1 MKQLINAFGD
11 AIVGV
16 SSGFDRLVF
25 QGMIRPV
32 MYPEGAMS
40 FFQRRGIMFKDA
52 KKWVTEHT
60 QRLVSAVGEWSKR
73 ECGEPIGYLPSTRI
87 RKESVA
93 RQRQLEKGINVG
105 PIGVWSCV
113 EAGGSYRLM
122 RAEGAPR
129 LSYVETRCKHLY
141 IYLDHQDYGFMSIRI
156 QTWFP
161 YRIQVAING
170 REWLARQL
178 EQAGIGFERI
188 GNKILHVDDFSALQ
202 PLLDKQ
208 LRTNWCSLLDRF
220 VPIAFPTITSTLDNN
235 NLRYSWNVW
244 QSEWA
249 SDYLFKSRSDLDDVM
264 TTVVRHAFIGGHPE
278 RLLRYFDRP
287 IRKDGQVRNNSKR
300 PLKTTV
306 TDFDEGYR
314 VRHWL
319 ESNSVKL
326 YNEANILRLE
336 TTINDPYA
344 FRVYRRKQGAPKDAE
359 KQLLP
364 LRKGIADTTLRA
376 RVSQT
381 ANDRLADHIATMR
394 SSTPFRMVL
403 NHVTTRKRKRGRSVR
418 ALHPTGKDSALLTA
432 IADPRFNVGG
442 FRNKD
447 LRFLLADDPG
457 LLGKTDKQRSAKIT
471 RHLRL
476 LRDHGVIRRLPK
488 SRRYQLT
495 ANGRQLV
502 TALQAALAASTEELT
517 KIAA

>member
-1 MKQLINAFGD
+1 MKQLIKAFGD

-16 SSGFDRLVF
+16 SSGFDRIVF

-52 KKWVTEHT
+52 RKWVTEHT
-60 QRLVSAVGEWSKR
+60 QRLISAVDEWSRR

-87 RKESVA
+87 RKETVA
-93 RQRQLEKGINVG
+93 RQRQLEKGITVG

-113 EAGGSYRLM
+113 EAGGSYRLS

-161 YRIQVAING
+161 YRIQIAING

-178 EQAGIGFERI
+178 EHAGIGFERI
-188 GNKILHVDDFSALQ
+188 GNKILKVDDFSALQ

-208 LRTNWCSLLDRF
+208 LRTDWCLMLDRF
-220 VPIAFPTITSTLDNN
+220 VPIAFPTITSTLDNET
-235 NLRYSWNVW
+235 LRYSWNVW

-249 SDYLFKSRSDLDDVM
+249 SDFLFKSRSDLDKVM
-264 TTVVRHAFIGGHPE
+264 ATVVRHAFIGAHPE

-287 IRKDGQVRNNSKR
+287 IRKDGQVRKNSKR

-326 YNEANILRLE
+326 YNEANILRFE

-344 FRVYRRKQGAPKDAE
+344 FRVNRRKQGAPKDAD

-376 RVSQT
+376 RVSQA
-381 ANDRLADHIATMR
+381 ANDRLADHIATMH
-394 SSTPFRMVL
+394 SSTPFRAVL
-403 NHVTTRKRKRGRSVR
+403 QHVTTRKRKRGRSVR
-418 ALHPTGKDSALLTA
+418 ALEPTGKDSALLTA
-432 IADPRFNVGG
+432 IADPRFTVGG

-447 LRFLLADDPG
+447 LRLLLADDPG
-457 LLGKTDKQRSAKIT
+457 FVGKTNKQRSGKIT
-471 RHLRL
+471 RYLRL

-488 SRRYQLT
+488 SRRYQLS